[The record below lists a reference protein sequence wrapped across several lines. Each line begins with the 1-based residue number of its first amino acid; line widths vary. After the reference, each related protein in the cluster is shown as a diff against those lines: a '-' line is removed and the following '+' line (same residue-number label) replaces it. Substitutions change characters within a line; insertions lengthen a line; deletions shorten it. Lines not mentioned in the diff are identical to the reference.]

1 MRLSI
6 TLTASRRWSAARRAI
21 PSIFTLPTFS
31 LNKANSP
38 PRARAIKRRC
48 ERNPDYA
55 EAHRNLGHVEFALGN
70 YAAAAH
76 SYRAALRLDRNLADT
91 RYALAQALLRTED
104 FAAAS
109 EQLQQVVDS
118 EPNFAYGR
126 YYLAT
131 ALIAQKQWDKAVA
144 QLQRA
149 LPLSRTSSKPIKR

>member
-1 MRLSI
+1 MPL
-6 TLTASRRWSAARRAI
+6 RRKAIARRCG
-21 PSIFTLPTFS
+21 S
-31 LNKANSP
+31 
-38 PRARAIKRRC
+38 
-48 ERNPDYA
+48 
-55 EAHRNLGHVEFALGN
+55 
-70 YAAAAH
+70 
-76 SYRAALRLDRNLADT
+76 DRNLADT

-104 FAAAS
+104 FAAAN

-149 LPLSRTSSKPIKR
+149 IALEPNFIEAHQALSQALAHLGNSAEASQHRLAAERLAKARREPPTRARRSKAELDSRERDQVA